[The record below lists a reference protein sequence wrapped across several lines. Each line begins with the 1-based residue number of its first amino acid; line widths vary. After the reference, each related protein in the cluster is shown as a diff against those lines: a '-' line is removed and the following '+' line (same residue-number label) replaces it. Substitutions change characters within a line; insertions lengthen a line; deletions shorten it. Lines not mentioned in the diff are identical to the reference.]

1 MAHLIIRN
9 IGPIND
15 VDIELNRIN
24 IIIGPQSSGKSTIA
38 KIISFCSWLEK
49 QLIMNM
55 PADTKI
61 VISRMEL
68 FEKLKSFHR
77 LSDGY
82 FQENSYIEYTTPHFE
97 LKWYLQQAENS
108 TLGIAI
114 SPHKLFLNRKISFI
128 PAERNFVSVIPV
140 SKYSE
145 SYDNISNFI
154 NDWFDA
160 KQSYSKQ
167 YLLEIPVIHSSYY
180 YDKDK
185 DKDVMIL
192 GDHQTEIPLRSV
204 SSGFQSVL
212 PLWVLIEYMTK
223 GVFEKERSLSP
234 LNRIQLKNLIG
245 KSGLED
251 KTKQLLNEVV
261 DGINNLKHTNANL
274 LDPITVQWT
283 ELVQLIG
290 IDLNYAFSRLIIEEP
305 EQNLFPETQK
315 ELLYSL
321 IKLIANNERQHEL
334 IITTHSPY
342 ILYALNNCMMG
353 ALVSN
358 KLNKEEQDN
367 IRFKDSFVHP
377 SLVSVFQIKEG
388 EASLIQKEDGLIG
401 DNYFDEKMK
410 DVMDDFYLLLEHYG
424 DED

>member
-9 IGPIND
+9 IGPIKE

-49 QLIMNM
+49 QLIMNT
-55 PADTKI
+55 PTDTKT

-82 FQENSYIEYTTPHFE
+82 FQENSYIEYTTPHIE
-97 LKWYLQQAENS
+97 LKWYLQQTENS

-114 SPHKLFLNRKISFI
+114 SPYNLFLNRKISFI

-167 YLLEIPVIHSSYY
+167 SLLEIPVIQSRYY

-185 DKDVMIL
+185 DKDVMIV
-192 GDHQTEIPLRSV
+192 GNNQTEIPLRSV

-212 PLWVLIEYMTK
+212 PLWILIEYMTK

-234 LNRIQLKNLIG
+234 LNRIQLKNLMD
-245 KSGLED
+245 KSSLSIER
-251 KTKQLLNEVV
+251 KQLLKVLIDRIHDLV
-261 DGINNLKHTNANL
+261 HTGTNLP
-274 LDPITVQWT
+274 DEFT
-283 ELVQLIG
+283 ESWAALVQAIG
-290 IDLNYAFSRLIIEEP
+290 IDTNYAFSRLIIEEP

-353 ALVSN
+353 TLVSN
-358 KLNKEEQDN
+358 KLNKEERDN
-367 IRFKDSFVHP
+367 IRFKDSFVDP
-377 SLVSVFQIKEG
+377 ALVSVFQIEEG
-388 EASLIQKEDGLIG
+388 EISLIQKEDGLIG

>member
-9 IGPIND
+9 IGPIKE

-49 QLIMNM
+49 QLIINA
-55 PADTKI
+55 PADDKT
-61 VISRMEL
+61 VTNMYL
-68 FEKLKSFHR
+68 LDKLKSFHR

-82 FQENSYIEYTTPHFE
+82 FREDSYVEYTTLNFE
-97 LKWYLQQAENS
+97 LKWNLHQSKDS
-108 TLGIAI
+108 TL
-114 SPHKLFLNRKISFI
+114 SVSLDPTKLFFNRKISFI
-128 PAERNFVSVIPV
+128 PAERNFVSVIPI

-160 KQSYSKQ
+160 KQSYGKQ
-167 YLLEIPVIHSSYY
+167 SLLEIPVIHSFYY

-185 DKDVMIL
+185 DKDVMII

-204 SSGFQSVL
+204 SSGFQSIL

-223 GVFEKERSLSP
+223 GVFDKEKSLSP
-234 LNRIQLKNLIG
+234 LNRIQLKNLIE
-245 KSGLED
+245 KSRLED
-251 KTKQLLNEVV
+251 KNKQSLNEIV
-261 DGINNLKHTNANL
+261 DNANKLKH
-274 LDPITVQWT
+274 LDIGFLGQLAADWT
-283 ELVQLIG
+283 KLVHAIG
-290 IDLNYAFSRLIIEEP
+290 IDMNYAFSRLIIEEP

-315 ELLYSL
+315 ELLYL
-321 IKLIANNERQHEL
+321 LMKLIANNERQHEL

-353 ALVSN
+353 ALVSD
-358 KLNKEEQDN
+358 KLNQKERDS
-367 IRFKDSFVHP
+367 IRFKDSFVDP
-377 SLVSVFQIKEG
+377 SFVSVFQIKEG
-388 EASLIQKEDGLIG
+388 TTSLIQKEDGLIG
-401 DNYFDEKMK
+401 DNYFDENMK
-410 DVMDDFYLLLEHYG
+410 DVMDDFYLLLEYYG
-424 DED
+424 DEN